1 MKILIVTWILALNV
15 LYVGAPPGGKNK
27 PNPKSDACN
36 PDPCSSAGATCRA
49 APHNNHICR
58 CPDGSQICD
67 GSAYSCNTNPC
78 RNGGDCSWKKKNKHT
93 DFLCACRE
101 NWTGATCEQ
110 ASNPLVTDP
119 PARPDPGLTENKP
132 ITKGKPDIQK
142 TQTTPRPTTRI
153 TGTPKSKSKEE
164 EWSLYG
170 LSKVDLI
177 GIVLPMVVGIPGAII
192 AFAKICITMRNKR
205 AAQDN
210 ANKEKPTQSPS

>member
-1 MKILIVTWILALNV
+1 MFFTLVRRLVARISLTLSLMHAIQTRVAQQRRLVTLHRITIIS
-15 LYVGAPPGGKNK
+15 VGV
-27 PNPKSDACN
+27 
-36 PDPCSSAGATCRA
+36 
-49 APHNNHICR
+49 
-58 CPDGSQICD
+58 PDGSQICD

-110 ASNPLVTDP
+110 ASNLLVTNP

-177 GIVLPMVVGIPGAII
+177 GIVLPMVVGIPGAIL

-210 ANKEKPTQSPS
+210 AKKEKPTQGPS